1 MTDELTEADIRTM
14 PVKEAPDLS
23 PMEKETVLT
32 MPTDMDMALFSSEV
46 STTIKWFLSIE
57 ESVIEDYQTE
67 GGAVVAVKGRVPK
80 GNIKLQGSARKS
92 NVESQMV
99 SYGDER

>member
-1 MTDELTEADIRTM
+1 MSELTEAEIRAM
-14 PVKEAPDLS
+14 PVKEASDLS

-32 MPTDMDMALFSSEV
+32 MPTDLDMGTFSSEV

-57 ESVIEDYQTE
+57 ESVIEDYQIE
-67 GGAVVAVKGRVPK
+67 DGHIVAVKGRVPK
-80 GNIKLQGSARKS
+80 GIIKLQSGARKS

>member
-1 MTDELTEADIRTM
+1 MSELTEDEIRTM
-14 PVKEAPDLS
+14 PVKESSALS
-23 PMEKETVLT
+23 PPEKETVLT
-32 MPTDMDMALFSSEV
+32 MPTDLDVGIFASEV

-57 ESVIEDYQTE
+57 ESVIEDYKVE
-67 GGAVVAVKGRVPK
+67 DGHIVAVKGRVPK
-80 GNIKLQGSARKS
+80 GIIKLQSGARKS